1 MAMCLRLLS
10 PAFLLAAA
18 SVLAQPTQ
26 TLEVGGRLYTLPSDT
41 PVIIDDEPGVLAD
54 LIGQPPGMRLDWL
67 AAGNGMHGNLPPLV
81 FSYSVIGPVTTQN
94 PLRVLGQEVAITGDT
109 VLEGFA
115 DPSELVPGTPL
126 VVAGLV
132 DANGSL
138 LASLIERRGAQ
149 GNKFLLGGYM
159 QEQLQAPLRVR
170 VGEQWILID
179 IAFTSCAGGVPA
191 LGDYIEVRATSI
203 PDFQAGD
210 LIDTVTSGQC
220 ANPVPFG
227 TAGAQGSLEGL
238 VSTVGPGDTLAFGD
252 LVIAWDASTVFEFGG
267 PDDLEPGAAIGVEG
281 VFQDAT
287 HLLADSIEFVRP
299 VVRFEAPL
307 MPADVTPGE
316 AIRPFGVSV
325 FNSPQLRDE
334 DGIMA
339 NGLTA
344 PTQVEVRG
352 WIDRLGDRFAF
363 RVRERGNPDANDV
376 SLRAPVADI
385 SAPTLD
391 MLGLTI
397 DTSSALFFD
406 ADELPMTPGEF
417 FSQVQLNHVVD
428 ISGATW
434 SAPSNTLQGGS
445 VILLGYEHTEP
456 LPGTAGTR
464 VSAIVRSYGVGD
476 VIFVDGFEAEP

>member
-10 PAFLLAAA
+10 PTLLLAAA
-18 SVLAQPTQ
+18 SALAQPTQ
-26 TLEVGGRLYTLPSDT
+26 TVEVAGRLFTLPSDT

-54 LIGQPPGMRLDWL
+54 LIGRPAGMQLTWL

-81 FSYSVIGPVTTQN
+81 FSYSVIGPVTTQD
-94 PLRVLGQEVAITGDT
+94 PLRVLGQEIAITGDT
-109 VLEGFA
+109 VLEGFS

-138 LASLIERRGAQ
+138 LASLVERRGAQ
-149 GNKFLLGGYM
+149 GNTFLLGGVV
-159 QEQLQAPLRVR
+159 QETLSAPVRAR
-170 VGEQWILID
+170 VGEQWMLID
-179 IAFTSCAGGVPA
+179 IAFTDCAGGVPA
-191 LGDYIEVRATSI
+191 LGDYIQIRADSI
-203 PDFQAGD
+203 ENFQAGD
-210 LIDTVTSGQC
+210 VIDTLSSGQC

-238 VSTVGPGDTLAFGD
+238 VSAVGPGDSLTFGD
-252 LVIAWDASTVFEFGG
+252 LVISWNAATVFEFGG
-267 PDDLEPGAAIGVEG
+267 PDDVEPGAAIGVEG
-281 VFQDAT
+281 VFQDAG

-299 VVRFEAPL
+299 VVRFEAP
-307 MPADVTPGE
+307 MQPADVTPGE
-316 AIRPFGVSV
+316 AIRPFGVGV

-363 RVRERGNPDANDV
+363 RVRERGDADANDV
-376 SLRAPVADI
+376 SLRAPVAAI
-385 SAPTLD
+385 NAPTLD

-397 DTSSALFFD
+397 NTSGALFFD

-434 SAPSNTLQGGS
+434 SAPTNTLHGGS

-456 LPGTAGTR
+456 LPGTAGTQ
-464 VSAIVRSYGVGD
+464 VAGIVRNYGLGD
-476 VIFVDGFEAEP
+476 AIFFDGFEAAP